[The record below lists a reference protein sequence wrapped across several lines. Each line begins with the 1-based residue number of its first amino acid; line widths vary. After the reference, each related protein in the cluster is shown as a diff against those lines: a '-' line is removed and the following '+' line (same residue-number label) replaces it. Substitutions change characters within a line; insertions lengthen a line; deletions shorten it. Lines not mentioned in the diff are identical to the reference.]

1 MENNILR
8 TNHSPNSIT
17 INITESMN
25 TRSFE
30 KTEII
35 HKVEFDK
42 VKKLINDKIE
52 KIKKE
57 EHKGPKNISRY
68 NDTITIL
75 GTRGSGKTSF

>member
-8 TNHSPNSIT
+8 ANQTPNSIT

-42 VKKLINDKIE
+42 VKKTNK
-52 KIKKE
+52 
-57 EHKGPKNISRY
+57 
-68 NDTITIL
+68 
-75 GTRGSGKTSF
+75 